1 MAGQGGCRC
10 GWQQVDGLPKRHN
23 PQWVDAGGRRQMAL
37 QRVFFAEFNAQE
49 GLRQAA
55 VGGLREVYGG
65 KRADVAWNGES
76 SGLHCLKYRVVARLS
91 GNLTLHQP
99 TSVST

>member
-1 MAGQGGCRC
+1 
-10 GWQQVDGLPKRHN
+10 
-23 PQWVDAGGRRQMAL
+23 MAL
-37 QRVFFAEFNAQE
+37 HGVFFAVFNAQE

-65 KRADVAWNGES
+65 KRANVAWNGES
-76 SGLHCLKYRVVARLS
+76 FGLHCLKYRVLAELS

>member
-1 MAGQGGCRC
+1 
-10 GWQQVDGLPKRHN
+10 
-23 PQWVDAGGRRQMAL
+23 MAL

-65 KRADVAWNGES
+65 KRANVAWNGES
-76 SGLHCLKYRVVARLS
+76 SGLHCLNV
-91 GNLTLHQP
+91 
-99 TSVST
+99 

>member
-1 MAGQGGCRC
+1 MAGKGGCQC

-23 PQWVDAGGRRQMAL
+23 PQLVDGGGRGQMAL
-37 QRVFFAEFNAQE
+37 HSVLFAEFNAQE
-49 GLRQAA
+49 GFGHTT

-76 SGLHCLKYRVVARLS
+76 SELHCLPYRVAARPLDK
-91 GNLTLHQP
+91 LTLHQ
-99 TSVST
+99 SALVSS